1 MPQYDGGK
9 FNLNWL
15 QPLIYAGAY
24 GIPNKQYNYYKESVP
39 QAAIVIFQ
47 ILMLIKLLEY

>member
-1 MPQYDGGK
+1 MENKYDGYMPQYDGGK

-24 GIPNKQYNYYKESVP
+24 MIPNNQYKYYKNSTPE
-39 QAAIVIFQ
+39 AANSYVRN
-47 ILMLIKLLEY
+47 